1 MIRNL
6 YKNWSAEFDISDL
19 KQCDKYIIFSIMM
32 VTLFLSGLSAERQR
46 QCVQGVCDAEASA
59 HTPLLSVQQV
69 CA

>member
-1 MIRNL
+1 
-6 YKNWSAEFDISDL
+6 
-19 KQCDKYIIFSIMM
+19 MM